1 MPRRGRV
8 GERHSGV
15 VDIVNLLAPI
25 FLVIALGAALQKG
38 GLLPAD
44 VLGGFNRLTY
54 WVGLPV
60 LVFVSLAGADHG
72 EASGTGRLVAVLLA
86 TTAAMVGVAAAV
98 ARLFGVAVGGGGTFV
113 QAAFR
118 GNLTF
123 VGLPLILTLPG
134 VPQTPALLAVAPMLI
149 AYNVVSVVV
158 LLASRHAVGWNMLR
172 IVGREVVRNPIII
185 ASLLGAAAYASHLV
199 LPIALDRTL
208 LQLSRMAVPLALI
221 CVGAALAATPTRGG
235 RGTAA
240 GAAALKAVASPVI
253 GYAIGRLAGLDDGGL
268 LVVVIFTACPTAA
281 VSYTMVRQLGGDEG
295 LAATSIVISTVFSAL
310 ALAAALAIL

>member
-1 MPRRGRV
+1 
-8 GERHSGV
+8 

-60 LVFVSLAGADHG
+60 LVFVSLAGADQG
-72 EASGTGRLVAVLLA
+72 EAAGTGRLVAVLLA
-86 TTAAMVGVAAAV
+86 TTAAMVGVAALC
-98 ARLFGVAVGGGGTFV
+98 ARIFGVAAGAGGTFV

-134 VPQTPALLAVAPMLI
+134 VPQTPALLAVAPLLI

-158 LLASRHAVGWNMLR
+158 LLASRHAVGWAMLR
-172 IVGREVVRNPIII
+172 IVGREVVRNPIIV
-185 ASLLGAAAYASHLV
+185 ACLLGAGAYAVHLS
-199 LPIALDRTL
+199 LPVALDRTL
-208 LQLSRMAVPLALI
+208 VQLSRMAVPLALI
-221 CVGAALAATPTRGG
+221 CVGAALAATPARGG
-235 RGTAA
+235 RGP
-240 GAAALKAVASPVI
+240 AAAAAAFKAVVSPLI
-253 GYAIGRLAGLDDGGL
+253 GYLIGRLAGLDAGGL
-268 LVVVIFTACPTAA
+268 LVVVIFAACPTAA
-281 VSYTMVRQLGGDEG
+281 ISYTMVRQLGGDEA
-295 LAATSIVISTVFSAL
+295 LAAAAIVLSTIFSAF
-310 ALAAALAIL
+310 ALAAALAVL